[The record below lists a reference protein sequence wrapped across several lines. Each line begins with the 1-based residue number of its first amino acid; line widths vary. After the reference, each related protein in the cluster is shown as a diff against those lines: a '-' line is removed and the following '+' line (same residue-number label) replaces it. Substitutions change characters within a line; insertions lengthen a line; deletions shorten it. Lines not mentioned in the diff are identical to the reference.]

1 MHKDLVFIINTNQNF
16 IRTSGKD
23 AEAFLPVLNDFFES
37 ISEVYL
43 PLLNMLERLEGEGV
57 RCRFGLVLAPVLCS
71 LLEKAEIQKMYVE
84 WLEKRITLGQKQL
97 SSINSSKSSAVDKSA
112 VNIIEK
118 TIEKNKQLLAD
129 YEKKYECN
137 LIKKFSEYH
146 QKGYIELL
154 ATCGTDIFI
163 PHYADLLEVVSAQ
176 IETGLQSYRNSFGEF
191 PDGFWL
197 PELGYMPGIEKI
209 IRAYGYSYTIL
220 DARSVLL
227 CENLPT
233 KGIFYPS
240 RTENSLAIFANS
252 PEIDDELLGENGFA
266 LNEVYRNTKRDIG
279 FELPLEQ
286 LDSVIPKGSPR
297 YSTGYRYWN
306 RCFEGNCIYNDEAAM
321 KQAEED
327 ARAFLSKK
335 AELLEKAAEL
345 LPESD
350 YVVSVC
356 ALDAGELRKSWSEWL
371 VWFED
376 VMRYSSEYELKVS
389 ECCELL
395 DKQFSLEKIYPYY
408 SAAGGDGY
416 GESFVS
422 SKNSWMIRYIRKAS
436 ERMID
441 LADRFPN
448 DTGLKTRLLNLGAK
462 ELLLAQSVNLA
473 KMIEN
478 EEFSDFAEKRFKDS
492 IKAFTSVFDS
502 LGSNTV
508 STEWL
513 TTLEERDN
521 LFPWM
526 NYRIFSKK
534 K

>member
-1 MHKDLVFIINTNQNF
+1 MHKDLVFIINTNQNY
-16 IRTSGKD
+16 IRSLGKD
-23 AEAFLPVLNDFFES
+23 ADAFLPVLNDFFES
-37 ISEVYL
+37 VSEVYI
-43 PLLNMLERLEGEGV
+43 PLLNMIERLEKDEV
-57 RCRFGLVLAPVLCS
+57 RCRFGLVLAPVVCS
-71 LLEKAEIQKMYVE
+71 LLEKKEIQQMYIE
-84 WLEKRITLGQKQL
+84 WLTKRIILGEKQL
-97 SSINSSKSSAVDKSA
+97 SSLSGDAASKQIVS
-112 VNIIEK
+112 IIER
-118 TIEKNKQLLAD
+118 TIANNKKLLAD
-129 YEKKYECN
+129 FEEKYNCE
-137 LIKKFSEYH
+137 LIKKFSECH
-146 QKGYIELL
+146 QKGYVELI
-154 ATCGTDIFI
+154 ATCGTDVFI
-163 PHYADLLEVVSAQ
+163 PHYADLPEIISAQ

-191 PDGFWL
+191 PNGFWL
-197 PELGYMPGIEKI
+197 PEMGYTPGVEKI
-209 IRAYGYSYTIL
+209 IRAYGYSYTVL

-227 CENLPT
+227 CENPPA

-240 RTENSLAIFANS
+240 RTENSLGLFSNA
-252 PEIDDELLGENGFA
+252 PDTDELIFGENGYA
-266 LNEVYRNTKRDIG
+266 LNQVYRNTKRDIG
-279 FELPLEQ
+279 FELPLEN
-286 LDSVIPKGSPR
+286 LEPVIQKGSPR
-297 YSTGYRYWN
+297 FSTGYRYWK
-306 RCFEGNCIYNDEAAM
+306 RCFENECVYDEEAAE
-321 KQAEED
+321 KQAAAD
-327 ARAFLSKK
+327 AESFLAKK
-335 AELLEKAAEL
+335 AELLSRAAEL

-356 ALDAGELRKSWSEWL
+356 SLDACELRKNWSEWM
-371 VWFED
+371 VWFESLI
-376 VMRYSSEYELKVS
+376 RHSSDYGLEVS
-389 ECCELL
+389 ECGELL

-422 SKNSWMIRYIRKAS
+422 SKNSWMIRYVRKAS

-462 ELLLAQSVNLA
+462 ELLLAQSVNLS

-478 EEFSDFAEKRFKDS
+478 EEFADFAERRFKDS
-492 IKAFTSVFDS
+492 IKAFTTVFDS

-513 TTLEERDN
+513 TNIEEKDS

>member
-1 MHKDLVFIINTNQNF
+1 MHKNLVFIINANQTF
-16 IRTSGKD
+16 IRSTIKDTS
-23 AEAFLPVLNDFFES
+23 ACLPILNDFFES
-37 ISEVYL
+37 ISDVYI
-43 PLLNMLERLEGEGV
+43 PLLNMIEQLAKDNV
-57 RCRFGLVLAPVLCS
+57 RCRFGIVFSPAICS
-71 LLEKAEIQKMYVE
+71 LLEKTEIQQMYMD
-84 WLEKRITLGQKQL
+84 WLSKRIALGEKQL
-97 SSINSSKSSAVDKSA
+97 ADNNSSNPDASV
-112 VNIIEK
+112 VHIIEN
-118 TIEKNKQLLAD
+118 TIQKNKQLLFD
-129 YEKKYECN
+129 FEKKYDCN

-146 QKGYIELL
+146 KKDYIELI
-154 ATCGTDIFI
+154 ATCGTEIFI
-163 PHYADLLEVVSAQ
+163 PHYTDLPEVISAQ
-176 IETGLQSYRNSFGEF
+176 IETGLQAYRNSFDEF

-197 PELGYMPGIEKI
+197 PELGYTPGVEKL

-227 CENLPT
+227 CNNPPS

-240 RTENSLAIFANS
+240 RTENSLAVFSNS
-252 PEIDDELLGENGFA
+252 PEIDDELFGENGYA

-279 FELPLEQ
+279 FELPLEK
-286 LDSVIPKGSPR
+286 LDSVMMKGSPR

-306 RCFEGNCIYNDEAAM
+306 RCFEEECVYNEKAAL
-321 KQAEED
+321 KQADDD
-327 ARAFLSKK
+327 AKSFLEKKSELLKK
-335 AELLEKAAEL
+335 AEEL

-356 ALDAGELRKSWSEWL
+356 SLDAGVLRKSWDEWII
-371 VWFED
+371 WFEN
-376 VMRYSSEYELKVS
+376 VIRHASEYGLQVS

-395 DKQFSLEKIYPYY
+395 NKQFSLEKIYPYY

-416 GESFVS
+416 GEDFIS
-422 SKNSWMIRYIRKAS
+422 SKNSWMIRYVRKAS

-492 IKAFTSVFDS
+492 IKAFTVVFDS

-513 TTLEERDN
+513 TTLEEKDN

>member
-16 IRTSGKD
+16 IRTAGKD
-23 AEAFLPVLNDFFES
+23 SESFLPVLNDFFES
-37 ISEVYL
+37 VSDVYI
-43 PLLNMLERLEGEGV
+43 PLLNMLERLEEENI

-71 LLEKAEIQKMYVE
+71 LLEKEDIQQMYVE
-84 WLEKRITLGQKQL
+84 WLGKRIALGQKQL
-97 SSINSSKSSAVDKSA
+97 SSADKS
-112 VNIIEK
+112 VTNIIEK
-118 TIEKNKQLLAD
+118 TIERNKKLLAD
-129 YEKKYECN
+129 FEKKYECN
-137 LIKKFSEYH
+137 LLKKFSEYH
-146 QKGYIELL
+146 QKGFVELL

-163 PHYADLLEVVSAQ
+163 PHYADLPEVISAQ
-176 IETGLQSYRNSFGEF
+176 IETGLQSYRNSFGGF

-209 IRAYGYSYTIL
+209 IRAYGYSYTVL
-220 DARSVLL
+220 DARSMLL
-227 CENLPT
+227 CENLPS
-233 KGIFYPS
+233 KGIFYPA
-240 RTENSLAIFANS
+240 RTENSLALFANS
-252 PEIDDELLGENGFA
+252 PDVEEELLGEEGFA
-266 LNEVYRNTKRDIG
+266 SNEVYRNTKRDIG
-279 FELPLEQ
+279 FELPLEK
-286 LDSVIPKGSPR
+286 LNSVIPKGSSR
-297 YSTGYRYWN
+297 YATGYRYWN
-306 RCFEGNCIYNDEAAM
+306 RCFEGECIYNEEAAH
-321 KQAEED
+321 KQADDD
-327 ARAFLSKK
+327 AKAFLSKK
-335 AELLEKAAEL
+335 ADLLSKAAEL
-345 LPESD
+345 LPDSD

-356 ALDAGELRKSWSEWL
+356 ALDAVELRKNWSEWL
-371 VWFED
+371 VWFENIL
-376 VMRYSSEYELKVS
+376 RHSAEYELQVS
-389 ECCELL
+389 ECNELL
-395 DKQFSLEKIYPYY
+395 GKQFSLEKIYPYY

-422 SKNSWMIRYIRKAS
+422 SKNSWMIRYVRKAS

-462 ELLLAQSVNLA
+462 ELLLAQSVSLA

-513 TTLEERDN
+513 TKIEERDS